1 MPEDVTLD
9 VRQMP
14 PWERHP
20 TIFKA
25 FDDLVPGQSLILVN
39 DHEPKPLY
47 YQFAAEMPDRFE
59 WKAEERAPR
68 EWVTRITKKAA

>member
-20 TIFKA
+20 AILAA
-25 FDDLVPGQSLILVN
+25 FDQLAPGQSLVLIN

-47 YQFAAEMPDRFE
+47 YQFAAEMPDRFS
-59 WKAEERAPR
+59 WQAEERGER
-68 EWVTRITKKAA
+68 EWVTRITKTA